1 MASSGTTKTASETK
15 GSVPPPE
22 LPSDDLPQPKGASAG
37 AAGPGG
43 ASPKSGNEASIAL
56 LEAEVKTR
64 FANILNRQREE
75 FGDVLA
81 ITRPRAKLDPLA
93 EAALAK
99 LAKEKVPD
107 QLEKELRDS
116 IVDKGIASEVRKVTS
131 RLNARSMTDGRRWVL
146 ATTYVSLLDKL
157 IDGAPEKI
165 EKLFA
170 DDLGVAERI
179 MLEIEADGGP
189 LDRFAGLLV
198 KSVMDKNRI
207 KDDETLRKRVSQ
219 QVRNA
224 I

>member
-1 MASSGTTKTASETK
+1 
-15 GSVPPPE
+15 
-22 LPSDDLPQPKGASAG
+22 
-37 AAGPGG
+37 
-43 ASPKSGNEASIAL
+43 
-56 LEAEVKTR
+56 
-64 FANILNRQREE
+64 
-75 FGDVLA
+75 
-81 ITRPRAKLDPLA
+81 
-93 EAALAK
+93 
-99 LAKEKVPD
+99 
-107 QLEKELRDS
+107 
-116 IVDKGIASEVRKVTS
+116 
-131 RLNARSMTDGRRWVL
+131 VL